1 MKRTM
6 SNADDFKGAGY
17 EPIYEGL
24 YMLAEAVKMF
34 EKEKEL
40 IKKNSCQNI
49 FGRTSL
55 GGKSVYEESLTDP
68 ILPLILFIR
77 QGKRSL
83 RKNKSSKKIT
93 FIVPD
98 DAFKGE
104 RLISEKFLGK
114 PVSHSLVTN
123 LAKGLVTEKMIKK
136 PDTEAIKACLK
147 RRRHERKHAD
157 QEENRA
163 KKKVKRN
170 MTAIPEILPLPL
182 PVQFKNLIQNMGGS
196 QEMLIIQKPLYKTDL
211 SRNHGRLSIPRKQI
225 KNDFLTPEEKM
236 LLNESELKVKLIEPC
251 LDDCYIHLRKWEM
264 KTSSIYVL
272 VNIWN
277 EVLSKNGLEE
287 DVEKRVAMAKSTGV
301 FGL

>member
-1 MKRTM
+1 M

-24 YMLAEAVKMF
+24 HMLAEA
-34 EKEKEL
+34 
-40 IKKNSCQNI
+40 
-49 FGRTSL
+49 
-55 GGKSVYEESLTDP
+55 
-68 ILPLILFIR
+68 
-77 QGKRSL
+77 GKRSL
-83 RKNKSSKKIT
+83 RKKKSSKKIT

-170 MTAIPEILPLPL
+170 MT
-182 PVQFKNLIQNMGGS
+182 QY
-196 QEMLIIQKPLYKTDL
+196 QKFYHYTCLY
-211 SRNHGRLSIPRKQI
+211 
-225 KNDFLTPEEKM
+225 
-236 LLNESELKVKLIEPC
+236 
-251 LDDCYIHLRKWEM
+251 
-264 KTSSIYVL
+264 SSKI
-272 VNIWN
+272 
-277 EVLSKNGLEE
+277 
-287 DVEKRVAMAKSTGV
+287 
-301 FGL
+301 

>member
-1 MKRTM
+1 MYR
-6 SNADDFKGAGY
+6 N
-17 EPIYEGL
+17 
-24 YMLAEAVKMF
+24 
-34 EKEKEL
+34 
-40 IKKNSCQNI
+40 
-49 FGRTSL
+49 
-55 GGKSVYEESLTDP
+55 LT
-68 ILPLILFIR
+68 
-77 QGKRSL
+77 
-83 RKNKSSKKIT
+83 NKSSKKNT

-98 DAFKGE
+98 DEFKGE
-104 RLISEKFLGK
+104 RLISAKFLGK

-123 LAKGLVTEKMIKK
+123 LGKGLVTEKMIKK

-157 QEENRA
+157 QEETRA
-163 KKKVKRN
+163 KKKVRRN
-170 MTAIPEILPLPL
+170 MTAIPEILPLNL

-272 VNIWN
+272 VNNWN

-287 DVEKRVAMAKSTGV
+287 GMVVQLWSFRVNLQLCLAHV
-301 FGL
+301 VV